1 MSQDRAVGGLP
12 NQESTSKTT
21 GKNYLFAIGI
31 SSYQKFDPL
40 PNAVKDIKDL
50 AQLLLEEYSF
60 EQVQLLID
68 QEANKDNIV
77 DKLNDLRRIV
87 KQDDR
92 LLIYYSGHGYMDGER
107 GFWIPV
113 DAEPDKVSS
122 YVSNADVHDTLK
134 SIKAKHL
141 LLISDSCFSGSLLT
155 RDVSTKM
162 EGAFEEWDRKP
173 SRFVFISGGGPV
185 SDGKPGENSP
195 FANGIINNLKENE
208 EDTINICRLADR
220 VTEQVRYN
228 YKQQAEVSPLFDA
241 GHMGGQFVFV
251 KKRTEAKEWQY
262 ALQEDTEGGYIAFY
276 NNYPN
281 GKYATEAKQ
290 KLKDLAAIKETEEDE
305 KEWQKALAKDSAIY
319 YLQYLENHPNAKHK
333 EEARTNLE
341 RIKEEDRRE
350 KEAERKKDQEKR
362 FLLEKE
368 KREKDLEKQKNAAKE
383 KPSDEPRHPTKSS
396 NTESIPTSSKPKKFL
411 HYLNY
416 IAIVLVLSA
425 ATYVYFNNRNSPENK
440 STPQT
445 SPPSVTDLPI
455 VQKKEFDGSI
465 KGKVIDA
472 KGTPLQGATIRIK
485 QSDKFTISDSVGNF
499 SLTGVKEGDSLFA
512 SLNFD
517 YGVARDIVI
526 KDFDTY
532 KMMLSETAKTQSA
545 TASKNIIGQ
554 VTDRFG
560 LPLQDVK
567 IKYKYGERN
576 ANTDGGFTLNSVK
589 QGYDIDIQ
597 APGYPT
603 KTIAIGK
610 SNEYYIQVIPDA
622 TAKEHKNIYGYI
634 RDNEGRPKSRAYI
647 EMISRKPRFRNAY
660 SDENGKFII
669 YDAFEGE
676 EFKVEFGSQLVKKK
690 VTDSYEYVIILN

>member
-1 MSQDRAVGGLP
+1 MSSDRAVGGLP
-12 NQESTSKTT
+12 NEDSNTKTT

-60 EQVQLLID
+60 EQVQLLMD

-87 KQDDR
+87 KPNDR

-122 YVSNADVHDTLK
+122 YVSNADVHDTIK

-195 FANGIINNLKENE
+195 FAIGIINNLKENVD
-208 EDTINICRLADR
+208 DTINICRLADR

-251 KKRTEAKEWQY
+251 KKRTEEKEWQY
-262 ALQEDTEGGYIAFY
+262 ALQEDTEGAYIAFY
-276 NNYPN
+276 NKYPT

-290 KLKDLAAIKETEEDE
+290 KLKDLALDKEAEEDE
-305 KEWQKALAKDSAIY
+305 KEWRTALAKDSAIY

-341 RIKEEDRRE
+341 RIKEDDRRE
-350 KEAERKKDQEKR
+350 KEEERKREQEKR
-362 FLLEKE
+362 FILEKE
-368 KREKDLEKQKNAAKE
+368 RREKELEKLKNKSKE
-383 KPSDEPRHPTKSS
+383 KPTVEPMQQTQATKAEPISAS
-396 NTESIPTSSKPKKFL
+396 TKPKKFFQ
-411 HYLNY
+411 YLNY
-416 IAIVLVLSA
+416 LAIVFVLSA
-425 ATYVYFNNRNSPENK
+425 ATYVYFNNRNSAISK
-440 STPQT
+440 STSQEIPAT
-445 SPPSVTDLPI
+445 STDMPI
-455 VQKKEFDGSI
+455 VQKNEFDGSI

-472 KGTPLQGATIRIK
+472 KGNPLQGATIRIK
-485 QSDKFTISDSVGNF
+485 QSDRFAVADSAGNF
-499 SLTGVKEGDSLFA
+499 SFTDVKYGDSLIAF
-512 SLNFD
+512 LNFD

-526 KDFDTY
+526 RDFDTY
-532 KMMLSETAKTQSA
+532 KMMLSETPKTQSA
-545 TASKNIIGQ
+545 TASKNISGQ

-560 LPLQDVK
+560 LPIPDVK

-576 ANTDGGFTLNSVK
+576 ANMDGRFTINSVK
-589 QGYDIDIQ
+589 QGYTIDVQ

-603 KTIAIGK
+603 KTIEIGK
-610 SNEYYIQVIPDA
+610 SNEYNLQLIPDP

-647 EMISRKPRFRNAY
+647 EMLSRKPRFRNAY

-669 YDAFEGE
+669 YDAFMGE

-690 VTDSYEYVIILN
+690 VTDGYEYIIILN